1 MHGRADLHCHT
12 TASDGT
18 FTPEQL
24 VQEAARRGLAAIA
37 VTDHDSVDG
46 VEASL
51 DAGDSLGVTV
61 VGGVEISTDVDD
73 GEIHVLGYFVD
84 VHHEPFL
91 KLLYEQRESRLRRV
105 ELMLEKLARLGVNLE
120 ISDVLA
126 VAEPGASVG
135 RPHVASAMIRGGYV
149 TSWDEAFSRYIGR
162 RAPAYVPRS
171 KLTPH
176 EAVQAI
182 LEAGG
187 VPVMAHPGLVN
198 NDHMI
203 PSLVESGLK
212 GIEVVYPDHSPA
224 QQRHYQALARQYGL
238 VATGGSD
245 CHGPRSKSGVMLG
258 TSTVDVSVVEELR
271 RQAVQ

>member
-1 MHGRADLHCHT
+1 MHGRSDLHCHT
-12 TASDGT
+12 SASDGT

-61 VGGVEISTDVDD
+61 VGGVEISTDVED
-73 GEIHVLGYFVD
+73 GENHVLGYFVD

-162 RAPAYVPRS
+162 RAPAR
-171 KLTPH
+171 
-176 EAVQAI
+176 
-182 LEAGG
+182 
-187 VPVMAHPGLVN
+187 
-198 NDHMI
+198 
-203 PSLVESGLK
+203 
-212 GIEVVYPDHSPA
+212 
-224 QQRHYQALARQYGL
+224 
-238 VATGGSD
+238 GS
-245 CHGPRSKSGVMLG
+245 S
-258 TSTVDVSVVEELR
+258 
-271 RQAVQ
+271 

>member
-135 RPHVASAMIRGGYV
+135 RP
-149 TSWDEAFSRYIGR
+149 
-162 RAPAYVPRS
+162 PR
-171 KLTPH
+171 P
-176 EAVQAI
+176 
-182 LEAGG
+182 
-187 VPVMAHPGLVN
+187 
-198 NDHMI
+198 
-203 PSLVESGLK
+203 
-212 GIEVVYPDHSPA
+212 
-224 QQRHYQALARQYGL
+224 
-238 VATGGSD
+238 
-245 CHGPRSKSGVMLG
+245 
-258 TSTVDVSVVEELR
+258 
-271 RQAVQ
+271 